1 VDNCYFYHQI
11 HDLESIILT
20 VFKLI
25 DTNKG
30 GKCKGVKLADGRI
43 LSANSVVVANGSWM
57 RNLLPVPITPH
68 KGQSFSVRMPTD
80 TEPILSR
87 VLFAQDTYIVPKA
100 DGRIVVGAT
109 VEAGS
114 FDPNVTP
121 SGMMH
126 CMANAMQ
133 LVPGLGD
140 LPIEETWAGLRPTTP
155 DKGPILGR
163 TSWDNLFIAG
173 GYWRNGVLLAPKT
186 GQLIGDL
193 VMNNGAPLE
202 DAFDEALLEA
212 FKWDRFT
219 EPGGG
224 KKLAAN
230 TRYAAS
236 MHPVHKRSSGVGVAA
251 AVGTELGFYSG
262 AGAAAQE
269 RKKDRD
275 SLFQEPGI
283 SRGEDDAFEKAARQ
297 GVSDA
302 SAFVYKVEKPKIRK
316 EENVNVNVP
325 VDDDNDDSTATALPF
340 DGFPDALTVGVA
352 SEDEHEPKEESDV
365 NSNGADDNLDSV
377 YDRIRKNKA
386 VAAVDVEMGAAD
398 NDSRPDPGFRVY
410 HVDKETRK
418 ETEIPPYTS
427 PQKFFSQQNNVA
439 EPVQQPKAKAG
450 VEVEAG
456 NGAGSASAAAAVDEK
471 YDDSSDYNEKT
482 YDGYTAIQEANG
494 SSSREE
500 ELKAM
505 KIARMANRI
514 KVSEIDESK
523 IGVMPMDDDFTGKS
537 DESEKEDFSAIYST
551 IKANKEAVF
560 SGLEMQKGE
569 EEERPDPGVR
579 IYSEDKDTRI
589 ETVIPLYTSPQALK
603 ESQSAIYTDNEPWGE

>member
-1 VDNCYFYHQI
+1 
-11 HDLESIILT
+11 
-20 VFKLI
+20 
-25 DTNKG
+25 
-30 GKCKGVKLADGRI
+30 
-43 LSANSVVVANGSWM
+43 M
-57 RNLLPVPITPH
+57 RNLLPVPLTPH
-68 KGQSFSVRMPTD
+68 KGQSFSLRMPSN

-202 DAFDEALLEA
+202 DEFDEALLEA

-219 EPGGG
+219 EAGGG

-236 MHPVHKRSSGVGVAA
+236 MHPVHKRSSGAGVAA

-275 SLFQEPGI
+275 SLFQVGGI
-283 SRGEDDAFEKAARQ
+283 SAGEDDAFEKAAMQ
-297 GVSDA
+297 GVSDGT
-302 SAFVYKVEKPKIRK
+302 AFKYTVEKPKIRK
-316 EENVNVNVP
+316 EERVP
-325 VDDDNDDSTATALPF
+325 VVDDNDEPTASALPF
-340 DGFPDALTVGVA
+340 DGYPDAFTVGVA
-352 SEDEHEPKEESDV
+352 SEDEPEEETDS
-365 NSNGADDNLDSV
+365 SADDNLDSV
-377 YDRIRKNKA
+377 YDSIRKNKA
-386 VAAVDVEMGAAD
+386 VAATNVEMGMAD
-398 NDSRPDPGFRVY
+398 NESRPDPGFRVY

-427 PQKFFSQQNNVA
+427 PEKFFSQNKVD
-439 EPVQQPKAKAG
+439 EPVQQPKARVEVKAG
-450 VEVEAG
+450 AG
-456 NGAGSASAAAAVDEK
+456 FATEVDEQH
-471 YDDSSDYNEKT
+471 DESGDYSEKT
-482 YDGYTAIQEANG
+482 YDGYTTIQDANG
-494 SSSREE
+494 RGSREE

-505 KIARMANRI
+505 KIARIANRR
-514 KVSEIDESK
+514 KVSEIDENK
-523 IGVMPMDDDFTGKS
+523 IGVRAMDDDFIGKS
-537 DESEKEDFSAIYST
+537 EEIEKEDIISTFYST
-551 IKANKEAVF
+551 IMANCF
-560 SGLEMQKGE
+560 F
-569 EEERPDPGVR
+569 
-579 IYSEDKDTRI
+579 
-589 ETVIPLYTSPQALK
+589 
-603 ESQSAIYTDNEPWGE
+603 